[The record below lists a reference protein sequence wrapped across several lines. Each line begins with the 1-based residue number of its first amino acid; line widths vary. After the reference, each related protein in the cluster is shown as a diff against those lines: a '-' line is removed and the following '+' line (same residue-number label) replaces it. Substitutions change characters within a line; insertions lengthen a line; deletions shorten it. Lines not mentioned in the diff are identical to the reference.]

1 MTGYL
6 PGLEG
11 AAKASYA
18 EPESSQ
24 NPLTLLNCKDK
35 ESNKKHE
42 SSTIENENE
51 QSYELPDLIVETNM
65 GGADLVERR
74 ENITK
79 EAKFAIVPLNQ
90 FSIKNGINA
99 KDLDLQNWSQ
109 EYLRSSFR

>member
-1 MTGYL
+1 
-6 PGLEG
+6 
-11 AAKASYA
+11 
-18 EPESSQ
+18 
-24 NPLTLLNCKDK
+24 
-35 ESNKKHE
+35 
-42 SSTIENENE
+42 
-51 QSYELPDLIVETNM
+51 M

-109 EYLRSSFR
+109 EYLRGSFR

>member
-51 QSYELPDLIVETNM
+51 QNYELPDLIVDSKI
-65 GGADLVERR
+65 ALDVH
-74 ENITK
+74 
-79 EAKFAIVPLNQ
+79 
-90 FSIKNGINA
+90 KNNKNKPIWVV
-99 KDLDLQNWSQ
+99 LI
-109 EYLRSSFR
+109 